1 MGLRFSVGFAM
12 SGERRY
18 LLDTNAL
25 IALGNG
31 DGRLLAKLSRADY
44 VATSIICKVEYLT
57 GIPKDSTDRILFEQF
72 LSGIDVVDLRNAD
85 GTMVDEIIDMRFA
98 NKHIKLPDA
107 IVMAAANVVNA
118 TLVTNDKQLKNS
130 GLCQTVGF

>member
-1 MGLRFSVGFAM
+1 MVLRFSVRFVM
-12 SGERRY
+12 SGEKRY

-25 IALGNG
+25 IALGDG
-31 DGRLLAKLSRADY
+31 DARLLAKLSRADY

-57 GIPKDSTDRILFEQF
+57 GIPKNSTARILFEQF

-85 GTMVDEIIDMRFA
+85 ENLVNEIIDMRFA

-107 IVMAAANVVNA
+107 IVMAAAKIVNA

-130 GLCQTVGF
+130 GLCQTMGF